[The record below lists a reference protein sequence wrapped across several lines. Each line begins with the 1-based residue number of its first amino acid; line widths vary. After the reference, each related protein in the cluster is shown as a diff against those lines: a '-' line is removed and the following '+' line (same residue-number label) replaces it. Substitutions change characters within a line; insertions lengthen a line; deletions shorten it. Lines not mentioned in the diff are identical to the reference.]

1 MKKSNQNCLLE
12 YFNFSFWDGRPK
24 TEDRNVQLSISYQL
38 YFASLCLLVI
48 KRIIVFINYSW
59 FGNYYFR
66 TLKRQTILN
75 FTFSILLFSILLF
88 SCQNPTKDP
97 TLFELIPAEKSG
109 VTFEN
114 NLTSTDSLNILE
126 YLYFYNGGGVAI
138 GDINSDGLP
147 DLYFSGNQ
155 VSNKLYL
162 NQGNFQ
168 FEDITETAGVTGD
181 GGWST
186 GVTMADVNGDGLL
199 DIYVCQVGNYKGID
213 GKNKLYINQ
222 GDSTFIDL
230 AEAYGIDF
238 KGFSTQAVFFDYDRD
253 GDLDLYLLNHS
264 VKSPEVFA
272 RAINRKNPDKEGDR
286 LFKNLAIEG
295 KRAFVDVTEEA
306 GIYSSILGFGLGIG
320 VDDVNDDGWPD
331 LYVSNDFTEN
341 DYLYINQ
348 QDGTFKESL
357 DSLISNTSRYSMGND
372 LGDLNGDG
380 LPEIF
385 TTDMLPEDPEIWMK
399 SVGEDKAEVF
409 QIKKQFGY
417 SDQYVRNHLQ
427 LNRGEKGFSE
437 IALYSD
443 VFASDW
449 SWSPLI
455 FDMDNDGRKDIHVTN
470 GIVKRPND
478 LDFIQYSQDVD
489 PNTNFE
495 TLRKKQIDLLP
506 TVKLPN
512 HAFRQGDD
520 LHFSNE
526 SKTWGLDQPS
536 YSNGSAYA
544 DLDNDGDLDLVI
556 NNLDQPAFLYQNHSE
571 KNGNAS
577 LSIDLKASKLNSFGI
592 GAKVSVLSGEKSW
605 HQYVSGTR
613 GFQSGSTTTL
623 VFGLGEINKVDS
635 VNVRWPDGNVESYSS
650 LLLDQKNLLIQGTG
664 NPISSESNAPS
675 ATLEFP
681 TIDWKHV
688 EFNEIDETKR
698 EYLIPKS
705 FATAGPALAVGDVN
719 GDGLDDVYLGGAK
732 NQAGAVFLQ
741 TEAGEFISN
750 PSPIFNM
757 LAKAEDVVAV
767 FADFNRDGNLDLYI
781 GSGGNEYEAGNLFN
795 FDRVYFGDGKGGFSF
810 IPNALPPIGE
820 NTSTIAV
827 HDFDQDGDLDVFVGA
842 AVVSGDYGA
851 SPKSSILINQG
862 NGFFKDETLARFG
875 QNIDFGMVNSAI
887 WTNVSGDNRLELVLT
902 GDWQEIRVF
911 EPRAENTFQE
921 KVISGLEKS
930 AGWIESLQAADVNG
944 DGRMDLLTGNLGLNS
959 KLKASAEKPVWLYH
973 SDFDANGQADPVI
986 FHYMGEKLVPFG
998 TRDDL
1003 IKQIPSLK
1011 RKHSSYVE
1019 YSKSSQPVDLF
1030 SKEDLAKADQKAV
1043 VEFRSGAYIQQ
1054 ADGSFLFSPFPYFAQ
1069 LSPIQDLIWDETN
1082 KRTLLTGNF
1091 ADFRV
1096 DLGKNTAN
1104 AFQAFQYKDG
1114 NWIASKVENSIPN
1127 QAEIRQLKPIKVKGT
1142 NYQIA
1147 VSNNGRVFW
1156 VKLD

>member
-1 MKKSNQNCLLE
+1 LE
-12 YFNFSFWDGRPK
+12 VLKQKPFSLALALAF
-24 TEDRNVQLSISYQL
+24 LSL
-38 YFASLCLLVI
+38 Y
-48 KRIIVFINYSW
+48 
-59 FGNYYFR
+59 
-66 TLKRQTILN
+66 
-75 FTFSILLFSILLF
+75 
-88 SCQNPTKDP
+88 SCKQEEKGP
-97 TLFELIPAEKSG
+97 TLFELIPAEESG
-109 VTFEN
+109 VAFEN
-114 NLTSTDSLNILE
+114 KLTSTDSLNILE

-138 GDINSDGLP
+138 GDINGDGLP

-155 VSNKLYL
+155 VPNKLYL
-162 NQGNFQ
+162 NIGNFQ
-168 FEDITETAGVTGD
+168 FEDITEKAGVTGD

-199 DIYVCQVGNYKGID
+199 DIYVCQVGDYKQIR

-230 AEAYGIDF
+230 AEAYGVDF
-238 KGFSTQAVFFDYDRD
+238 KGFSTQAAFFDYDRD

-272 RAINRKNPDKEGDR
+272 RAINRKNPDEEGDR
-286 LFKNLAIEG
+286 LFKNLATEG
-295 KRAFVDVTEEA
+295 ERGFVDVTEAA

-341 DYLYINQ
+341 DYLYLNQ
-348 QDGTFKESL
+348 KDGTFKESL

-399 SVGEDKAEVF
+399 SVGEDKAEVY

-417 SDQYVRNHLQ
+417 NDQYVRNHLQ

-437 IALYSD
+437 IALYAD

-478 LDFIQYSQDVD
+478 LDFIQYSQEVD
-489 PNTNFE
+489 PNTKME
-495 TLRKKQIDLLP
+495 DLRKNQIDLLP
-506 TVKLPN
+506 TVKLAN
-512 HAFRQGDD
+512 HAFRQGVD
-520 LHFSNE
+520 LQFSNE
-526 SKTWGLDQPS
+526 SNTWGLDQPS

-556 NNLDQPAFLYQNHSE
+556 NNLDQPPFIYRNHSE
-571 KNGNAS
+571 KNGNTS
-577 LSIDLKASKLNSFGI
+577 LSIDLKASLLNPFGI
-592 GAKVSVLSGEKSW
+592 GAKVSVFSGENSW

-613 GFQSGSTTTL
+613 GFQSGSTSTL
-623 VFGLGEINKVDS
+623 VFGLGEISKVDS
-635 VNVRWPDGNVESYSS
+635 VRVRWPDGNLESYSE
-650 LLLDQKNLLIQGTG
+650 LILDQKNLLIQGTG
-664 NPISSESNAPS
+664 NPISAKILTYS
-675 ATLEFP
+675 ATSDFP
-681 TIDWKHV
+681 IIDWKHA
-688 EFNEIDETKR
+688 EYNEIDETKR

-705 FATAGPALAVGDVN
+705 FATAGPALAIGDVN
-719 GDGLDDVYLGGAK
+719 GDGLADVYLGGAK
-732 NQAGAVFLQ
+732 DQAGAIFLQ

-750 PSPIFNM
+750 PSPIFQM
-757 LAKAEDVVAV
+757 LAKAEDVVAE

-795 FDRVYFGDGKGGFSF
+795 FDRIYFGDGKGGFSF

-827 HDFDQDGDLDVFVGA
+827 HDFDQDGDLDIFVGA
-842 AVVSGDYGA
+842 SIVSGDYGA
-851 SPKSSILINQG
+851 SPKSSLLINQG
-862 NGFFKDETLARFG
+862 NGQFKDETLARFG
-875 QNIDFGMVNSAI
+875 QNIDFGMVNSAL
-887 WTNVSGDNRLELVLT
+887 WTNLSGDDRLELVLT
-902 GDWQEIRVF
+902 GDWQAIRVF
-911 EPRAENTFQE
+911 ELGAENTFQE
-921 KVISGLEKS
+921 KVIPGLEKS
-930 AGWIESLQAADVNG
+930 AGWIKSLQAADVNG

-959 KLKASAEKPVWLYH
+959 KLKASAEKPIWLYH
-973 SDFDANGQADPVI
+973 ADFDGNGQADPLI

-1003 IKQIPSLK
+1003 IKQIPLLK
-1011 RKHSSYVE
+1011 RKHSSYAD
-1019 YSKSSQPVDLF
+1019 YAKSSKPADLF
-1030 SKEDLAKADQKAV
+1030 SADILAKADKRAA
-1043 VEFRSGAYIQQ
+1043 VEFRSGTYIQQ
-1054 ADGSFLFSPFPYFAQ
+1054 TDGSFLFSPFPFFAQ
-1069 LSPIQDLIWDETN
+1069 LSPIQDLAWDESN
-1082 KRTLLTGNF
+1082 MRVFIAGNF
-1091 ADFRV
+1091 NDFRV

-1114 NWIASKVENSIPN
+1114 IWVTSKVENSIPN
-1127 QAEIRQLKPIKVKGT
+1127 QTEIRQLKPIKVKGT

-1147 VSNNGRVFW
+1147 VSNNGGVFW
-1156 VKLD
+1156 IKLD